1 MRIAF
6 FDYGALVME
15 LVAFFFNVILP
26 EITHVT
32 VIQRII
38 GYGMEGA

>member
-1 MRIAF
+1 MQF
-6 FDYGALVME
+6 F
-15 LVAFFFNVILP
+15 AFFFIVNSP

-32 VIQRII
+32 VIEGII